1 MNCVVMKVLIHRSL
15 SLDALRKNM
24 RILWKP
30 NKGVQIS
37 EGELALKEII
47 LKWSP
52 FWIQIFNLPL
62 KSRIKE
68 MGWEIDFKLG
78 EVLEVDVPEIGVQ

>member
-1 MNCVVMKVLIHRSL
+1 
-15 SLDALRKNM
+15 M

-68 MGWEIDFKLG
+68 MGWEIDFELG